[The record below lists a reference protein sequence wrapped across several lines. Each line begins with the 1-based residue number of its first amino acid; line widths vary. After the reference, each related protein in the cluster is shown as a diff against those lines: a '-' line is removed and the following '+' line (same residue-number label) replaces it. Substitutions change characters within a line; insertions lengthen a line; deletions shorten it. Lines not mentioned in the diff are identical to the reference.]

1 MKSEKNLIW
10 LDCEMTGLNF
20 DNDVILEV
28 ACVVTDAQLE
38 VIAQGPSLVI
48 HHPDTVLATMNDW
61 CKKQHKK
68 SGLTLEVQQSTITFE
83 EAQEQ
88 LLEFL
93 SRYCFPNVSP
103 LCGSSIW
110 VDRVFLMKDLPKVS
124 GFTHYRNVDVAT
136 MKELVTRWY
145 GLDIKKELPK
155 RETHRAL
162 ADVYDSINELKFYR
176 GRFCVAPPQ

>member
-10 LDCEMTGLNF
+10 LDCEMTGLDF

-38 VIAQGPSLVI
+38 VIAEGPSLVI
-48 HHPDTVLATMNDW
+48 HHSDTVLETMNHW
-61 CKKQHKK
+61 CIKQHGK
-68 SGLTLEVQQSTITFE
+68 SGLTLAVQQSTTTLQ
-83 EAQEQ
+83 EAEEQ

-124 GFTHYRNVDVAT
+124 AFTHYRNVDVAT
-136 MKELVTRWY
+136 IKELAARWY
-145 GLDIKKELPK
+145 KFDIKKELPK
-155 RETHRAL
+155 KETHRAL

-176 GRFCVAPPQ
+176 QRFFVVAE